1 MEIKPILESALAIVE
16 SAWTDKGKAVD
27 AEGDIVLPWSESAVA
42 WNSQGA
48 IYKAVGNDLGT
59 VFPLRA
65 LAAEFNLANIDF
77 ADVDKI
83 YGKDAIISAYENAIA
98 KAT

>member
-1 MEIKPILESALAIVE
+1 MDIKPILESALAIVE
-16 SAWTDKGKAVD
+16 SAWTDKAKAVD
-27 AEGDIVLPWSESAVA
+27 AEGNIVLPWAGNAVA

-77 ADVDKI
+77 SDIDKV
-83 YGKDAIISAYENAIA
+83 YGKDAIISAYANAIE
-98 KAT
+98 KAS